1 MQVRREFKPEI
12 AEKLETI
19 PVDEL
24 ESLLAKTQQK
34 TEKETKP
41 SRWAEL
47 AGRIKNDPDLKKPE
61 FQKAWTRMKK
71 NMEEFRR
78 EFAFKHD
85 I

>member
-12 AEKLETI
+12 ANKLETI

-34 TEKETKP
+34 AEKKIKP

-47 AGRIKNDPDLKKPE
+47 AGRIKNDPDLKKTE
-61 FQKAWTRMKK
+61 FQKAWSRMKK